1 MARGKTGLFMFM
13 VLAPLAIAPPAAAR
27 APINVWL
34 CKVLKPPFDPVA
46 AIASFPLEKLPPAT
60 ETREEEKD
68 EEKDRTLVSVTVGS
82 EGEHFTV
89 EFGYR
94 FRSDN
99 VSDPYGFHLD
109 IDANYPQPANYKDE
123 GEKWLAEFGKPER
136 SSMGRAVY
144 AGPEIYE
151 GGDPVFRFER
161 SPLTGSY
168 GAGWWS
174 RGDMRYAAELC
185 K

>member
-1 MARGKTGLFMFM
+1 MGKGNVGLLALM
-13 VLAPLAIAPPAAAR
+13 VLAPMAFAPPAVAK
-27 APINVWL
+27 APINAWL

-46 AIASFPLEKLPPAT
+46 AIAAFPLEKLPPAI
-60 ETREEEKD
+60 ETREEKED
-68 EEKDRTLVSVTVGS
+68 EEKDRKRVSVMVGS

-89 EFGYR
+89 EFSYQ

-99 VSDPYGFHLD
+99 VSDPYGFHFN
-109 IDANYPQPANYKDE
+109 IDANYPEPENYKED

-144 AGPEIYE
+144 AGPDIYE

-168 GAGWWS
+168 GASWWS